1 VVIVKQKNA
10 DMSNPTFEFEVF
22 SGKLQTYELIGLIE
36 LIACRV
42 QSPELKQSGK
52 HVNHT
57 ETETGDLSSSSSS
70 SRLDKQNAVN

>member
-1 VVIVKQKNA
+1 
-10 DMSNPTFEFEVF
+10 M
-22 SGKLQTYELIGLIE
+22 
-36 LIACRV
+36 
-42 QSPELKQSGK
+42 QSAKLKQSGK